1 MLNNYKIMGTVFR
14 KLILVPLFLFF
25 GLVSA
30 NLIAQSSTAS
40 QEPIKK
46 VTLQLK
52 WKHQFQFAGYYAA
65 IEKGFY
71 KDLGIDVTLV
81 EASEDFEPAEAVFD
95 GNAEFG
101 IATSDIIILRS
112 QGKDAVLLASI
123 FQHSPQILIAAK
135 SSGIENTQGLF
146 GKRVALEPHT
156 ADIITYMRD
165 EGVSLNEINRFSHS
179 YGIEQLINGEVDA
192 MTAYKSDEPFLL
204 TQTGFDYIIIDPSMG
219 GIDFYGDILF
229 TTEELIKQDPVLVEN
244 FRKASLKGWE
254 YALKNSG
261 EIIDLI
267 YSKYTQRHTKEH
279 LEFEARRMQL
289 LIMPDVVEIGYSN
302 PERWK
307 RILEI
312 YGEQNMLQSKLSIDG
327 LFYSDYVEDE
337 APFPWKLITALST
350 LIILIASVSIFY
362 YNTSRRLKTESSKRL
377 LVQQELMQ
385 SETKLKEANATK
397 DKFYSIIAHDLRNPL
412 SAILGFT
419 ELILM
424 DEKNENKKENRE
436 FLKII
441 KETILHTATLL
452 NNLLTW
458 SRSQLGDIEFRP
470 EIYRLT
476 QFIEDNIAFVKGP
489 ATQKHITIHSHIT
502 PECTIFGDANMINTI
517 IRNLLSNAIKFTS
530 DFGEV
535 NIKAIMTP
543 TFCEISI
550 TDNGIGI
557 SPVDQSNLFDT
568 NTKFT
573 SEGTNAEKGTG
584 LGLLLSKEFIE
595 KHGGTIWLESEVDK
609 GSTFTFTLPRFNNF

>member
-1 MLNNYKIMGTVFR
+1 MGSVFR
-14 KLILVPLFLFF
+14 KIILVPLFLFF
-25 GLVSA
+25 GTASA
-30 NLIAQSSTAS
+30 NLIAQGSNTS

-71 KDLGIDVTLV
+71 KDLGIEVELV
-81 EASEDFEPAEAVFD
+81 EASEDFEPAKAVFNED
-95 GNAEFG
+95 AEFG

-135 SSGIENTQGLF
+135 GSGIENTQGLF

-156 ADIITYMRD
+156 ADILTYMRD
-165 EGVSLNEINRFSHS
+165 EGISINEIVRFPHS

-192 MTAYKSDEPFLL
+192 MTAYKTDEPFLL
-204 TQTGFDYIIIDPSMG
+204 NQSEFEYIIIDPSMG
-219 GIDFYGDILF
+219 GIDFYGDVLF
-229 TTEELIKQDPVLVEN
+229 TTEKLIKEDPELVKN
-244 FRKASLKGWE
+244 FHEASLKGWQ
-254 YALKNSG
+254 YALNNTN
-261 EIIDLI
+261 EMIHLI
-267 YSKYTQRHTKEH
+267 YEKYSKRHSLEH
-279 LEFEARRMQL
+279 LAYEASRMKT

-312 YGEQNMLQSKLSIDG
+312 YDEQNMLESNLTIDG
-327 LFYSDYVEDE
+327 LFYSDYLDDT
-337 APFPWKLITALST
+337 ATFPWKLITALCT
-350 LIILIASVSIFY
+350 LLILIASISIFY
-362 YNTSRRLKTESSKRL
+362 YNTSRRLKTESYKRIE
-377 LVQQELMQ
+377 VQQELMK
-385 SETKLKEANATK
+385 SETNLKEANATK
-397 DKFYSIIAHDLRNPL
+397 DQFYSIIAHDLRNPL

-424 DEKNENKKENRE
+424 DEKNKNKEENRE

-441 KETILHTATLL
+441 KETILHTANLL

-476 QFIEDNIAFVKGP
+476 QLIDDNIAFVKGQ
-489 ATQKHITIHSHIT
+489 ATQKNITIHSHIA
-502 PECTIFGDANMINTI
+502 PECTIFGDVNMVNTI
-517 IRNLLSNAIKFTS
+517 IRNLLSNAIKFTPDS
-530 DFGEV
+530 GEV
-535 NIKAIMTP
+535 NIKADMTP
-543 TFCEISI
+543 TFCEVSIS
-550 TDNGIGI
+550 DNGIGI
-557 SPVDQSNLFDT
+557 SPSDQSNLFDSG
-568 NTKFT
+568 TKFT

-595 KHGGTIWLESEVDK
+595 KHRGSIFVKSELGK

>member
-1 MLNNYKIMGTVFR
+1 M
-14 KLILVPLFLFF
+14 
-25 GLVSA
+25 
-30 NLIAQSSTAS
+30 
-40 QEPIKK
+40 
-46 VTLQLK
+46 
-52 WKHQFQFAGYYAA
+52 
-65 IEKGFY
+65 
-71 KDLGIDVTLV
+71 
-81 EASEDFEPAEAVFD
+81 
-95 GNAEFG
+95 
-101 IATSDIIILRS
+101 
-112 QGKDAVLLASI
+112 
-123 FQHSPQILIAAK
+123 
-135 SSGIENTQGLF
+135 
-146 GKRVALEPHT
+146 
-156 ADIITYMRD
+156 
-165 EGVSLNEINRFSHS
+165 
-179 YGIEQLINGEVDA
+179 
-192 MTAYKSDEPFLL
+192 
-204 TQTGFDYIIIDPSMG
+204 
-219 GIDFYGDILF
+219 
-229 TTEELIKQDPVLVEN
+229 
-244 FRKASLKGWE
+244 
-254 YALKNSG
+254 
-261 EIIDLI
+261 
-267 YSKYTQRHTKEH
+267 
-279 LEFEARRMQL
+279 
-289 LIMPDVVEIGYSN
+289 
-302 PERWK
+302 
-307 RILEI
+307 
-312 YGEQNMLQSKLSIDG
+312 
-327 LFYSDYVEDE
+327 
-337 APFPWKLITALST
+337 
-350 LIILIASVSIFY
+350 
-362 YNTSRRLKTESSKRL
+362 
-377 LVQQELMQ
+377 QQELLE
-385 SETKLKEANATK
+385 SETNLKEVNATK

-476 QFIEDNIAFVKGP
+476 QIIEDNIAFVKGP

-557 SPVDQSNLFDT
+557 NPVDQSNLFDT

-595 KHGGTIWLESEVDK
+595 KHGGTIWLKSEVGK

>member
-1 MLNNYKIMGTVFR
+1 MGIFFR
-14 KLILVPLFLFF
+14 KLIQVLLFLLI
-25 GLVSA
+25 GVSTTQIA
-30 NLIAQSSTAS
+30 AQSLVKH
-40 QEPIKK
+40 QEPAQK

-71 KDLGIDVTLV
+71 KDLGIDVTLI

-312 YGEQNMLQSKLSIDG
+312 YDEQNMLQSKLSIDG
-327 LFYSDYVEDE
+327 LFYSDYVEYE
-337 APFPWKLITALST
+337 ALFPWKLIIVLSS
-350 LIILIASVSIFY
+350 LIILIASISIFY
-362 YNTSRRLKTESSKRL
+362 YNTSRRLKTESYKRL
-377 LVQQELMQ
+377 EIQQELMK
-385 SETKLKEANATK
+385 SETNLKEANATK
-397 DKFYSIIAHDLRNPL
+397 DQFYSIIAHDLRNPL
-412 SAILGFT
+412 SVILGFT
-419 ELILM
+419 ELIIM
-424 DEKNENKKENRE
+424 DEKNKNKEENRE
-436 FLKII
+436 FLIII
-441 KETILHTATLL
+441 KETILHTANLL

-470 EIYRLT
+470 EVYRLT
-476 QFIEDNIAFVKGP
+476 QLINDNIAFVKGQ
-489 ATQKHITIHSHIT
+489 ATQKNITIHSHIV
-502 PECTIFGDANMINTI
+502 PECTIFGDVNMVNTI
-517 IRNLLSNAIKFTS
+517 IRNLLSNAIKFTPDS
-530 DFGEV
+530 GEV
-535 NIKAIMTP
+535 NIKADMTA
-543 TFCEISI
+543 TFCEVSIS
-550 TDNGIGI
+550 DNGIGI
-557 SPVDQSNLFDT
+557 SPSDQSNLFDSA
-568 NTKFT
+568 TKFT

-584 LGLLLSKEFIE
+584 LGFLLSKEFIE
-595 KHGGTIWLESEVDK
+595 KHGGSIFVKSELGK